1 MFYFPSKVNT
11 NGAATRNPRN
21 ASTGDIFRDKEG
33 LCIGCVAQNLGNV
46 NAYHGE
52 LMAAIIA
59 MEIAQSRNFNHLW
72 LETDSQLVYLALKSS
87 SSIPWCVRNRW
98 HNCLS
103 YIRSINFT
111 FSHVYREGNACD
123 DGMVNL
129 ALHFLLIFWL
139 GIVLSLRKSGGS
151 TL

>member
-11 NGAATRNPRN
+11 DGAATRNPRN

-87 SSIPWCVRNRW
+87 SSIPWK
-98 HNCLS
+98 L
-103 YIRSINFT
+103 T
-111 FSHVYREGNACD
+111 FRTDYLPLENNVGRPSNNQSRY
-123 DGMVNL
+123 
-129 ALHFLLIFWL
+129 
-139 GIVLSLRKSGGS
+139 
-151 TL
+151 